1 MTFAGTNGET
11 ETFTIPIIDDSLV
24 EPSENFVVDLSN
36 VVSAGSVS
44 ISDAQG
50 AVTITDND
58 AASIAINDVTVAEA
72 AGTATFTVT
81 LTGDVQGG
89 FTVDYATADNSA
101 IQPGDYTTSS
111 GTLTFTGTDTET
123 QTFTVP
129 IIDDSLVEATES
141 FFANLSS
148 LSNGLV
154 TISDAQGEGTITDN
168 DAASIAINDVTVSEA
183 AGTATLTVTL
193 TGNVQGGFQVNY
205 ATANDSAIEPNDYT
219 DSTGTLTFAGTDTE
233 TQTFTVPIIDDTD
246 VESSEDFFVNLSGIT
261 NALVTIADSQ
271 GVGTITDNDTAS
283 VSIDDVTVSESAGT
297 ATFTV
302 TLTGN
307 VQGGFTIDYATADNS
322 ATAPADYTNTSGSLT
337 FTGTNNETQ
346 TITVPII
353 DDLVVG
359 PTIDYFVNLSNI
371 SNTLVTVA
379 DNQGLGTITDDDNA
393 SVSIDDVTVNE
404 GAGILTFTVT
414 LNNAVQGGFDI
425 DYATAQNTALAGTDY
440 TTSTGTLTFVGT
452 AGETQTFDVPI
463 TDDSL
468 VESTESFFADLSSLT
483 NPLVTIA
490 DAQGEGTIT
499 DNDAA
504 SIAID
509 DVTVSEAAGTATFT
523 VTLTGDVQGGFQ
535 VNYATADNTATSPI
549 DYTSTGG
556 TLTFAGTDAE
566 TVTFTVPIID
576 DALVGPTEDF
586 FVNLSGITNTLVTIA
601 DSQGVGTITD
611 NDSASISID
620 DVTVSESAGTATF
633 TVTLTGGVDGS
644 FTIDYATADN
654 SAVAPADYTITTG
667 SLTFVGTNNETQ
679 TITVPIIDDLVVGP
693 TIDYFVNL
701 SNISNTLVTV
711 ADNQG
716 LGTITD
722 DDNAS
727 VSINDVTVNE
737 GAGILT
743 FTVTLNNAVQG
754 GFDIDYATAQNTA
767 LAGTDYTT
775 STGTLTF
782 VGTAG
787 ETQTF
792 NVPITDDSLV
802 ESTESFFADLSSLT
816 NPLVTIADAQGEGI
830 ITDNDAASI
839 AIDDVTV
846 NEAAGTATFTVTLT
860 GDVQGG
866 LQVNYATAD
875 NTAIAPGDY
884 TNTAGTLTFVGTDT
898 ETQTFTVPIIDDT
911 LVEPS
916 ETFFAGIS
924 GITNTLVTISDN
936 QGQATIT
943 DNDAASIAINSITVN
958 EAVGNAVLSVT
969 LTGDVQGS
977 FTVQY
982 DTADNTAIAPGDYT
996 ATTAGT
1002 ITFVGNDAEVQ
1013 TISIPISDDILVE
1026 SSEDFTVTLSNISNA
1041 LVSNGTSTGTVTITD
1056 NDNATIAIN
1065 DVTVNENAGTATF
1078 DVTLT
1083 GDVQGGFTVDYIT
1096 AANTAIENTDYDAAS
1111 GTLTF
1116 TGTNNEVQSITV
1128 TINEDSL
1135 VEPTEDYFVNLSN
1148 ISVAAV
1154 TASDNQGL
1162 GQITDND
1169 AASIAI
1175 DDVTVNEAAGTA
1187 TFTVTLTGDVQGSLQ
1202 VNYATA
1208 DNTAIAPGDYTNT
1221 AGTLTFVGTDTETQT
1236 FTVPIIDD
1244 TLVEPSET
1252 FFAGISG
1259 ITNTLVTISDNQ
1271 GQATI
1276 TDNDAASIAI
1286 NSITVNEAVGNAVLS
1301 VTLTGDVQGSFTVQY
1316 DTADNTAIAPGDYTA
1331 TTAGTITFVGNDAE
1345 VQTISIPIS
1354 DDILVESSED
1364 FTVTLS
1370 NISNALVSNGTSTG
1384 TVTITDNDNATIA
1397 INDVT
1402 VNENAG
1408 TATFDVTLTG
1418 DVQGG
1423 FTVDYITA
1431 ANTAIENTDYDAAS
1445 GTLTFTGTNNEVQSI
1460 TVTINEDSLVEPT
1473 EDYFVN
1479 LSNISVAAVTASD
1492 NQGLGQITDN
1502 DAASIAIDDVT
1513 VNEAAG
1519 TATFT
1524 VTLTGDVQG
1533 GFQVDYDTA
1542 SGSAI
1547 QNTDFTQSNG
1557 TLTFAGTDA
1566 ETQTF
1571 TVAIADDNLVEPT
1584 ENYVVNLSGLT
1595 STLVTISDAQGEG
1608 TITDNDAA
1616 SIAIN
1621 DITVNE
1627 GAGTATLTVT
1637 LTGNTQSG
1645 FTVDYATANNTAI
1658 APGDYTASTGTLTF
1672 VGNTGEQQTL
1682 IVPIVNDVL
1691 VEASESL
1698 FVDLS
1703 GLNTALVT
1711 ISDAQGEITINDN
1724 DTATI
1729 AINDV
1734 IVVESAG
1741 TATFDVTLTGD
1752 VQGGFTVDYITAANT
1767 AIENT
1772 DYDAASGTLTF
1783 TGTNNEVQSITVTIN
1798 EDSLVEP
1805 TEDYFVNLNNIS
1817 VTAVTAS
1824 DNQGLGQIT
1833 DNDAA
1838 SIAIDDVTVNEA
1850 AGTATFTVT
1859 LTGDVQGGFS
1869 VNYATSGVSA
1879 IQNTDYTGATG
1890 TLNFVGTDAET
1901 QTFTVA
1907 ITEDTLVEATET
1919 YLTTLSGLSTTLVT
1933 ISDSQ
1938 GTGTITDNDAASI
1951 AINDITVNE
1960 NNGTATVTVTLTGD
1974 VQGGFTVDYD
1984 TASGTAIQ
1992 GTDFTASSGTLTFTG
2007 TDTET
2012 QTITIPI
2019 TNDALTEGDENFVV
2033 DLSGISNALVTVA
2046 DNQSTVTITD
2056 DDVASIS
2063 INDVNVSEGAGT
2075 ATFTVT
2081 LTGDV
2086 QSAFSVNYA
2095 TSDNTAVSPSDFTSS
2110 SGTLNFTG
2118 TDGETQTFTVPIIDD
2133 ILVESSENFNAL
2145 LSGITNPL
2153 VTIADD
2159 TGVGTI
2165 SDNDSANVVI
2175 DDVSVDEAA
2184 GTATFTVTLSAA
2196 VAGGFSIDYISTATT
2211 AIEGTDY
2218 TGVAGTLNFVGTAG
2232 ETQTISVTITDD
2244 SLVESNEGYTI
2255 DLSNIS
2261 TVLVSIDDS
2270 QGVGTITDNDAASIV
2285 INDIS
2290 VAENAGNAV
2299 FTVTLT
2305 GDVQGGFSVNYAT
2318 AGNTAA
2324 QNTDFTETTG
2334 ALNFVGTTG
2343 ETQTITIPIID
2354 DTLLEPTENYF
2365 VNLGAISNTLVT
2377 INDPQGEGTIT
2388 DNDAASIAIDDVTVN
2403 ESAGTATFTVTLTG
2417 DVQGGFTV
2425 DYATATNTAV
2435 QGTDFTAATGTLSF
2449 TGTNNETQTF
2459 IVPITN
2465 DNLLEAVETYFAD
2478 LSNVSNTNVVV
2489 TTAQGVGTITDD
2501 DSASIAIDDVSVNEA
2516 AGTATFTVTLTGDV
2530 QGSFDV
2536 DFATADNTANAGADY
2551 TANTGTITFTGNDAE
2566 TQTITIT
2573 ITDDAVAELAET
2585 YFVNLS
2591 GITNPLVTIA
2601 DAQGLGTITD
2611 NDASGIAIDDVTV
2624 DESAGN
2630 AIFTVTLTG
2639 AIAGGFSVDYNTSG
2653 SSASQGVDYTGV
2665 SGTLNFVGTD
2675 AETQQIIVPIT
2686 EDTLD
2691 EIDEIF
2697 NVDLSNVST
2706 GLVTINDAQGVGTIT
2721 DNDTSSINIADVI
2734 EDENNGTIT
2743 FTVTL
2748 TGDVQGGFDIDYATT
2763 DGTALNP
2770 ADYANT
2776 SGTLSF
2782 AGTDGETQSFTVAIV
2797 DDILLEADETFT
2809 VDLSGITN
2817 TLVTVTNSQ
2826 ATGTIT
2832 DNDAASLSIDDITVN
2847 EAAGTANFTI
2857 TLTGDVQG
2865 GFDINYA
2872 TADNT
2877 ALAGSDYTANTG
2889 TITFTGNDAETQQI
2903 TVNITDDTLLEAT
2916 EGYFVNLSG
2925 ITNALVNV
2933 TKPQGIGT
2941 ITDNDAATLTIDDV
2955 TVDEDAGIATFTI
2968 SLTGEVQDSFV
2979 VSYTTA
2985 DNSATQP
2992 DDYTLVTGNLNFTGT
3007 NGETRTVL
3015 VPIIDDV
3022 LVEADETYFVNITGT
3037 TNPLVVVGDSQGLGT
3052 INDNDA
3058 ASLAIDDITVNE
3070 TAGTAVFTVTLTGD
3084 VQGAFSI
3091 NYASSGVTAIENTDY
3106 TGVAGT
3112 LNFAGTDG
3120 ETQTITVAITDD
3132 LLVEANE
3139 TYNIDLSGITNA
3151 LISVTKS
3158 QGVGTITDNDSAS
3171 IAIDDVSV
3179 NEAAGTATF
3188 TVTLTGAVQ
3197 GGFDVDF
3204 TTADDTAIAGSDY
3217 TANSGT
3223 LSFTGTNNETQ
3234 TITVNITNDNLLEP
3248 TETYFVNLS
3257 NITNTLVTISDSQ
3270 GLGSITNDDAASIA
3284 INDVTVN
3291 EAAGTADFT
3300 VTLTGDVQGSFT
3312 IDYLTSQN
3320 TAIENTDYT
3329 AGSGTITF
3337 TGTNAETQT
3346 ISIAITDDSLL
3357 ENTETF
3363 NVNLSNISNALVTFS
3378 DSQGEGTITDND
3390 AASIAIDDVS
3400 VNEAAGTA
3408 TFTVTLTGSVQ
3419 GGFTANYTTADD
3431 TAIAGA
3437 DYTAT
3442 TGTLTFVGTD
3452 TETQTITVAI
3462 ADDNLVEPSED
3473 YFVNITSV
3481 SNVLVTIADNQGL
3494 GTITD
3499 NDAASVVIDDV
3510 TVAEDAGTATFTV
3523 TLTGDVQGGFDIN
3536 YATADD
3542 SAIAGSDYTATSGTL
3557 NFTGTN
3563 GETQTITVSITDDV
3577 LLEATETYFVNLSG
3591 ITNTLV
3597 TVSDSQGLGTI
3608 TDNDAASLAI
3618 DDVVVN
3624 ENAGTAT
3631 FTVTLTGD
3639 VQNSF
3644 TVNYAT
3650 ASGTAIQDTDYTGT
3664 TGTLNF
3670 TGTTGETQTITIA
3683 IADDTL
3689 VELAE
3694 NYFVDLSGVSNALVT
3709 LADARGEGTI
3719 TDDDAASISI
3729 NDVSVNEA
3737 AGTATFNVT
3746 LTGDVQGAFTV
3757 GYQTADNTAIAGAD
3771 YSNTTGTLNFT
3782 GNNGEIRT
3790 VTVVI
3795 IDDSLVEPTED
3806 YFVNLVSVS
3815 NALVTIA
3822 DNQGLGTITD
3832 NDNATVAIDD
3842 VTVSE
3847 GAGTATFTVTLTG
3860 DVQGGFDIDYASADD
3875 TALAGSDYT
3884 AVTNTLTFVGTN
3896 NETQTITVPITED
3909 TLLEDL
3915 ETYFINLSGITNT
3928 LVTVTDAQGLGS
3940 ITNNDAASLAIN
3952 DITVDEAIGNATLT
3966 VTLTGDVQ
3974 GSFSI
3979 DYATASNNAIEDTDY
3994 TGTSGTLTFV
4004 GNDAETQTILIPIT
4018 DDSLLESTESFF
4030 VNLSTLTNPLV
4041 TLADAQGEVTIT
4053 DNDLSGISIDDVSV
4067 AEDAGVATF
4076 TVTLTGA
4083 VQGGFTVDWATADNT
4098 AIAPG
4103 DYVTDNNTLTF
4114 VGTDGETQTIT
4125 ITINEDTFVEFSED
4139 YFVNLSNISNA
4150 LVNITKPQGVGTIT
4164 DNDAANLVINDVS
4177 VDEDAGNA
4185 VFTVTL
4191 SGSDVPGGFNVQYDT
4206 ADGTAVAPGDY
4217 TAAVAGVVTFA
4228 GTDGETQTITIPIQ
4242 DDSLVESTEDYTV
4255 NLSNVSTVLVT
4266 INDGTGLGEIVD
4278 NDNASIAI
4286 NDVTVNEAAGTAVY
4300 EVLLTGA
4307 VQGGFTVN
4315 YATADNTATDP
4326 ADYTAQSG
4334 TLTFVGTN
4342 FEIQTITVPIID
4354 DNLLEA
4360 TESFF
4365 TNLSAISN
4373 TLVTISD
4380 AQGITRITDNDTAG
4394 IDINSIT
4401 VNENAGTAQFDVT
4414 LTGNVQGG
4422 FTVNYSTTNDTAIQ
4436 PDDYTQATGTLTFT
4450 GNDTE
4455 VQSFTV
4461 PIIDDAVL
4469 ENSEDFFANLTG
4481 ISNALV
4487 DINTAQGTGTIT
4499 DNDTATISI
4508 NDVSVAEDA
4517 GTAVFTATLNGA
4529 VQGGVDVD
4537 FAAADITAVSP
4548 GDYSLTAG
4556 TISFTGTNGET
4567 QTITVTIND
4576 DTLVEPTETY
4586 NVDLSN
4592 PSNPLVTFTD
4602 NQGLGTITDN
4612 DVASVAINDITI
4624 AEDGVT
4630 ATLTVT
4636 LTGDVQ
4642 GGFDIDFQT
4651 TDNTAVAP
4659 GDFTATTGTLNFT
4672 GTDGETATID
4682 VTIIDDTLLESPESL
4697 FVDLSGITNTLVTVS
4712 DSQGEITITD
4722 NDAASIA
4729 INSITVDE
4737 AIGNAVLSITL
4748 TGDVQGSF
4756 TVEYDTA
4763 DNTAVAPG
4771 DYTAAVSGVLTFTG
4785 NDAEV
4790 QTISIPI
4797 TDDLL
4802 LESTEDL
4809 TVTLS
4814 NLSNALVGNPSP
4826 TGTVTITDNDNA
4838 EVNINNVTVN
4848 EAAGTATFD
4857 VTLTG
4862 AVQGGFDIDF
4872 AGANGTATDPD
4883 DFGLTNGTLSFT
4895 GTDGEIQ
4902 QITVSIVDD
4911 SLLEPTEEYTITLSN
4926 ITNTLVVINTATGT
4940 GTITDNDTASIAIND
4955 VTVDEDAGTATLNVT
4970 LTGDVQGNFAVN
4982 YATADNTAV
4991 QPGDYTTSTGILNFV
5006 GTDGE
5011 VQPFTIPIIDDNLL
5025 ESVEDFVANLSGITN
5040 ALVTISDA
5048 SGTVTINDNDAA
5060 SLAINDVSVAEDA
5073 GIATFTVTL
5082 TGNVQGAFT
5091 VDYQTA
5097 QITAVENTDYTA
5109 SVGTLNFTGT
5119 NAETR
5124 TFVVPIL
5131 EDTLV
5136 EPTEDYFANLI
5147 SVSNTLITF
5156 SDAQGLGSITDN
5168 DNAEVDIDSVTV
5180 DEDAGTATFT
5190 VTLTGDV
5197 QGGFDIDFATADGTA
5212 VQPGDY
5218 TTTNGTLSFAGT
5230 DGETQTITVTIID
5243 DLLVE
5248 PNEDYTVT
5256 ISNISNT
5263 LVTIDTAVG
5272 TGIITDQDNASVVI
5286 DDVIVAENAGTATF
5300 TVSLTGAV
5308 QGGFTLD
5315 YLTAEDTAIQ
5325 NTDYDAA
5332 SGTLTFAGTDG
5343 ETQTITVNITDD
5355 TLLEPD
5361 ETYFVDLASISNPL
5375 VMVLDAQGLGTITND
5390 DVASIAI
5397 NDQVVDED
5405 AGTATFTVTLTGDV
5419 QNGFTIDYASADNSA
5434 IQGTDYDAVSGTLTF
5449 TGTTGEALDITV
5461 NITDDTLLEPTEDYF
5476 INLLNISNTNVTI
5489 TDGQGLGTIIDN
5501 DAAVLG
5507 IAGPVTVNE
5516 AAGTATF
5523 IVTLTGDVQGSFDV
5537 DYATADG
5544 TALAGSDYTAAAGT
5558 LTFAGTDGEQQLITV
5573 NITDD
5578 ALVEPT
5584 EDYTVTISNVSN
5596 ALIGLGTTVSTGNIA
5611 DNDTADLSIDD
5622 VSVDEA
5628 AGTATFTVT
5637 LTGGV
5642 QDPFTIDYATSNGT
5656 AVEPSDYT
5664 ANTGTLNFT
5673 GTDGETQ
5680 TITITIIDDAIL
5692 ETTEDYFVTL
5702 SGISTPLVNVADAS
5716 GLGEITN
5723 NDAASL
5729 AINDVTVAEDA
5740 GVAIFEVTLTGGVQG
5755 SFTVDYATAGGTA
5768 IQDTDY
5774 TGTTGT
5780 LTFTGTDAEVQT
5792 ITVPIIDDNVL
5803 EPLENY
5809 VVDLVS
5815 VSNTD
5820 ITFSD
5825 AQGDG
5830 GITNND
5836 VASIDITNITVNE
5849 ADGNATFD
5857 VTLTGNVQ
5865 DGFTIDYATIGN
5877 TATLG
5882 TDFNA
5887 SAGTL
5892 TFVGND
5898 AEVLQI
5904 TVPIIDDL
5912 IVEPTEDYTVNLSNI
5927 SNTAVTI
5934 TNAAA
5939 TGQILDNDNASIAI
5953 NDITVNE
5960 ADGTATLVITLT
5972 GGVQGGLTV
5981 DFATADNSAVSPA
5994 DFGAVSGTATFVGT
6008 DGETQNVTVTIVD
6021 DVDPENTESLFIN
6034 LSNLSTPLVTIADA
6048 SGEITIIDTDIAVN
6062 PDIEST
6068 NEDTPVDIAV
6078 LDNDLFAT
6086 DDTVVVTSTT
6096 SPANGTV
6103 VINPDGTITYT
6114 PAGDYTGID
6123 TFDYTVTVTHPDSST
6138 STGTATITVNVLTQ
6152 PDVVPDIIV
6161 VAEDDTVTFNP
6172 LDNDLYTGSTAAIT
6186 AVGVNTAP
6194 ANGSVVLNGDGT
6206 VTYTPD
6212 PDYFGT
6218 DIYSYTVTVTN
6229 PDSSTTTETTIVT
6242 VTINQIN
6249 DAIDD
6254 TVTTD
6259 EDTPINFDSFVNDT
6273 FDPTTTI
6280 DNVVIT
6286 GPTNGTVVVELDGTF
6301 TYTPDP
6307 DYNGPDAFI
6316 YEVTATNSNGFTF
6329 TESATVNINV
6339 TPVVDAIDD
6348 LVVTDEDVAVNFDPL
6363 ANDTFTSTNISITN
6377 VTSPQNGTVTVEPDG
6392 TLTYTPTP
6400 DFDGTDTFDYTV
6412 TVVNADLSTTTE
6424 TATVTVTVNPVQD
6437 AFDDNRTMDED
6448 TGPLN
6453 IDVLTNDTYNPI
6465 SRIFVSSTTTPSNG
6479 TVTINPDNTVD
6490 YTPNADFN
6498 GLDQFDY
6505 TVTLAINGVVVTTET
6520 ATVFITVNPVQD
6532 SFDDTATTDEDTPV
6546 TIDVLANDTYDSGT
6560 NLAVTSTTSPAN
6572 GTVTINADN
6581 TVTYTPN
6588 SDFNGTDTFDYVV
6601 TVTNADFST
6610 TTETAT
6616 VTITVNPVA
6625 DTVDDTAT
6633 TDEDVPVT
6641 IDVLA
6646 NDTFGSGTN
6655 LAVTSTTTPANGTV
6669 TINGDNTV
6677 TYTPDADFNGTDS
6690 FDYEVTVTNADA
6702 TTTTE
6707 TATVTITVNPVADA
6721 IDDTATTPE
6730 DTAVNIDVLAND
6742 TFTSTNIAV
6751 TATTTPANGTV
6762 TINADNTVTYTP
6774 NADFNGTDT
6783 FDYTVTV
6790 TNGDGSTSTE
6800 TATVTVDVT
6809 PVDDAI
6815 DDNATTDEDTP
6826 VTIDVLANDTF
6837 TNTNIAVT
6845 STTSPANGTA
6855 TINPDNTITYTPGP
6869 DFSGTDTFTYEVT
6882 VTNAD
6887 GSQTTETAVVTITV
6901 NPIPDAIDDT
6911 ASTDED
6917 TTATIDVLANDT
6929 FINTNIAVTNV
6940 TTPTYGV
6947 VTINADNTI
6956 TYVPEADFVGTD
6968 TFDYEVTIT
6977 FADGSTETDTAT
6989 VTITVNP
6996 IQDVEDDTATTD
7008 FETPVTIDVLANDTF
7023 EGTSIAVTAVS
7034 TPANGSVVI
7043 NSDNTVTYTPNTNF
7057 FGTDTFT
7064 YTVTVTH
7071 SDGSTNT
7078 ETATVTITVNEQ
7090 LIDAIDDTNAIL
7102 ADGPNGQ
7109 IAILNVLDND
7119 ILGTG
7124 APTTAEVTITVIT
7137 PDPDGVLTLNPDG
7150 TVDVAAGTPTGI
7162 YTIEYQI
7169 CEIINPTN
7177 CDTAIVIIA
7186 VDGDNDGDGIYDSI
7200 DLDDDNDG
7208 IPDDVEEGG
7217 TPGRDTDG
7225 DGIPDIYDLDSD
7237 GDGVLDIYEAGHDGV
7252 DADGDGT
7259 VDGPYGTN
7267 GLADSIETSPDSDN
7281 IDYNVQDTD
7290 GDGEFDFQ
7298 DIDDDGDDVDTIFEG
7313 ADPDGDG
7320 NPNTGDTQ
7328 DTDGDGI
7335 PDYLDNDD
7343 DGDAIATIDENPD
7356 PNDDGNPD
7364 DAFDADGDG
7373 IPDYL
7378 EPNNANLEEEVE
7390 VYNVITPNGD
7400 GDHDRL
7406 IIRNLEEYPNN
7417 TLTIFNRWGV
7427 EVFKS
7432 QGYGQ
7437 DGRFFT
7443 GVSEGRVTVQQQREL
7458 PVGTYYY
7465 ILTYVKDSGEEVK
7478 KAGYIYIQR

>member
-1 MTFAGTNGET
+1 M
-11 ETFTIPIIDDSLV
+11 
-24 EPSENFVVDLSN
+24 
-36 VVSAGSVS
+36 
-44 ISDAQG
+44 
-50 AVTITDND
+50 
-58 AASIAINDVTVAEA
+58 
-72 AGTATFTVT
+72 
-81 LTGDVQGG
+81 
-89 FTVDYATADNSA
+89 
-101 IQPGDYTTSS
+101 
-111 GTLTFTGTDTET
+111 
-123 QTFTVP
+123 
-129 IIDDSLVEATES
+129 
-141 FFANLSS
+141 
-148 LSNGLV
+148 SNGLV
-154 TISDAQGEGTITDN
+154 TISDAQGEGTINDN
-168 DAASIAINDVTVSEA
+168 DAASIAINDITVSEA
-183 AGTATLTVTL
+183 AGTATFTVTL

-219 DSTGTLTFAGTDTE
+219 DSTGTLTFAGVDTE
-233 TQTFTVPIIDDTD
+233 TQTFTVPIIDDTN
-246 VESSEDFFVNLSGIT
+246 VESSEDYFVNLSGIT
-261 NALVTIADSQ
+261 NTLVTIADNQ
-271 GVGTITDNDTAS
+271 GIGTITDNDSAS
-283 VSIDDVTVSESAGT
+283 ISIDDVTVSESAGT

-307 VQGGFTIDYATADNS
+307 VQGGFTIDYSTADNS
-322 ATAPADYTNTSGSLT
+322 AVAPADYTSTTGSLT

-359 PTIDYFVNLSNI
+359 STIDYFVNLSNI

-393 SVSIDDVTVNE
+393 SVSINDVTVNE
-404 GAGILTFTVT
+404 GAGTLTFTVT
-414 LNNAVQGGFDI
+414 LDNAVQGGFDI
-425 DYATAQNTALAGTDY
+425 DYATAQNTALAGADY
-440 TTSTGTLTFVGT
+440 TTSSGTLTFVGT
-452 AGETQTFDVPI
+452 ASETQTFTVPI

-468 VESTESFFADLSSLT
+468 VESSESFFADLSNLT

-490 DAQGEGTIT
+490 DAQGIGTIT

-504 SIAID
+504 SIAIN

-535 VNYATADNTATSPI
+535 VNYATADNTATAPS
-549 DYTSTGG
+549 DYTNTGG
-556 TLTFAGTDAE
+556 TLTFAGTDTE
-566 TVTFTVPIID
+566 TQTFTVPIID
-576 DALVGPTEDF
+576 DALVGPAEDF
-586 FVNLSGITNTLVTIA
+586 FVNLSGITNTLVTIS
-601 DSQGVGTITD
+601 DGQGVGTITD

-633 TVTLTGGVDGS
+633 TVSLTGGVDGS
-644 FTIDYATADN
+644 FTIDYSTADN
-654 SAVAPADYTITTG
+654 SAVAPADYTSTTG
-667 SLTFVGTNNETQ
+667 SLTFTGTNNETQ

-737 GAGILT
+737 GAGTLT
-743 FTVTLNNAVQG
+743 FTVTLDNAVQG

-767 LAGTDYTT
+767 LAGADYTT
-775 STGTLTF
+775 SSGTLTF
-782 VGTAG
+782 VGTAN

-792 NVPITDDSLV
+792 TVPITDDSLV
-802 ESTESFFADLSSLT
+802 ESSESFFADLSNLT
-816 NPLVTIADAQGEGI
+816 NPLVTIADAQGIGT

-839 AIDDVTV
+839 AINDVTV
-846 NEAAGTATFTVTLT
+846 SEAAGTATFTVTLT

-866 LQVNYATAD
+866 FQVNYATAD
-875 NTAIAPGDY
+875 NTATAPSDY
-884 TNTAGTLTFVGTDT
+884 TNTGGTLTFAGTDT
-898 ETQTFTVPIIDDT
+898 ETQTFTVPIIDDS

-916 ETFFAGIS
+916 ELFLAGIS
-924 GITNTLVTISDN
+924 GITNALVTISDN
-936 QGQATIT
+936 QGEATIT

-982 DTADNTAIAPGDYT
+982 DTANNTAIAPGDYT

-1002 ITFVGNDAEVQ
+1002 ITFTGNDTEVQ
-1013 TISIPISDDILVE
+1013 TISIPISDDVLVE
-1026 SSEDFTVTLSNISNA
+1026 SSEDFTVTLSNISNV
-1041 LVSNGTSTGTVTITD
+1041 LVSNGTPIGTVTITD

-1065 DVTVNENAGTATF
+1065 DVTVDESAGTATF

-1083 GDVQGGFTVDYIT
+1083 GDVQGGFTVNYIT

-1116 TGTNNEVQSITV
+1116 AGTNNEVQSITV
-1128 TINEDSL
+1128 TINEDALVESTEDYFVNLNTISVAAVTATDNQGLGQITDNDSASIAIDDVTVSEAAGTATFTVTLTGDVQGGFQVNYDTASGSAIQNTDFTQSNGTLTFIGTDTETQTFTVAIADDNLVEPTENYVVNLSGITNTLVTISDAQGEGTITDNDAASIAIDDVTVNESAGTATLTVTLTGNTQSGFTVDYASTDNTAIAPGDYTTSTGTLTFSGNTGEQQTLVVPIVNDVLVEPTESLFVDLSGLNTTLVTISDAQGEISINDNDSATIAINDVTVDESAGTATFDITLTGDVQGGFTVDYTTAANTAIENTDYNAASGTLTFTGTNNEVQSITVAINEDAL
-1135 VEPTEDYFVNLSN
+1135 VEPTEDYFVNLN
-1148 ISVAAV
+1148 TISVAAV

-1175 DDVTVNEAAGTA
+1175 
-1187 TFTVTLTGDVQGSLQ
+1187 
-1202 VNYATA
+1202 
-1208 DNTAIAPGDYTNT
+1208 
-1221 AGTLTFVGTDTETQT
+1221 
-1236 FTVPIIDD
+1236 
-1244 TLVEPSET
+1244 
-1252 FFAGISG
+1252 
-1259 ITNTLVTISDNQ
+1259 
-1271 GQATI
+1271 
-1276 TDNDAASIAI
+1276 
-1286 NSITVNEAVGNAVLS
+1286 
-1301 VTLTGDVQGSFTVQY
+1301 
-1316 DTADNTAIAPGDYTA
+1316 
-1331 TTAGTITFVGNDAE
+1331 
-1345 VQTISIPIS
+1345 
-1354 DDILVESSED
+1354 
-1364 FTVTLS
+1364 
-1370 NISNALVSNGTSTG
+1370 
-1384 TVTITDNDNATIA
+1384 
-1397 INDVT
+1397 NDVT
-1402 VNENAG
+1402 V
-1408 TATFDVTLTG
+1408 
-1418 DVQGG
+1418 
-1423 FTVDYITA
+1423 
-1431 ANTAIENTDYDAAS
+1431 S
-1445 GTLTFTGTNNEVQSI
+1445 
-1460 TVTINEDSLVEPT
+1460 
-1473 EDYFVN
+1473 
-1479 LSNISVAAVTASD
+1479 
-1492 NQGLGQITDN
+1492 
-1502 DAASIAIDDVT
+1502 
-1513 VNEAAG
+1513 EA
-1519 TATFT
+1519 
-1524 VTLTGDVQG
+1524 D
-1533 GFQVDYDTA
+1533 
-1542 SGSAI
+1542 
-1547 QNTDFTQSNG
+1547 
-1557 TLTFAGTDA
+1557 
-1566 ETQTF
+1566 
-1571 TVAIADDNLVEPT
+1571 
-1584 ENYVVNLSGLT
+1584 
-1595 STLVTISDAQGEG
+1595 
-1608 TITDNDAA
+1608 
-1616 SIAIN
+1616 
-1621 DITVNE
+1621 
-1627 GAGTATLTVT
+1627 
-1637 LTGNTQSG
+1637 
-1645 FTVDYATANNTAI
+1645 
-1658 APGDYTASTGTLTF
+1658 
-1672 VGNTGEQQTL
+1672 
-1682 IVPIVNDVL
+1682 
-1691 VEASESL
+1691 
-1698 FVDLS
+1698 
-1703 GLNTALVT
+1703 
-1711 ISDAQGEITINDN
+1711 
-1724 DTATI
+1724 
-1729 AINDV
+1729 
-1734 IVVESAG
+1734 
-1741 TATFDVTLTGD
+1741 
-1752 VQGGFTVDYITAANT
+1752 
-1767 AIENT
+1767 
-1772 DYDAASGTLTF
+1772 
-1783 TGTNNEVQSITVTIN
+1783 
-1798 EDSLVEP
+1798 
-1805 TEDYFVNLNNIS
+1805 
-1817 VTAVTAS
+1817 
-1824 DNQGLGQIT
+1824 
-1833 DNDAA
+1833 
-1838 SIAIDDVTVNEA
+1838 
-1850 AGTATFTVT
+1850 GTATFTVT

-1869 VNYATSGVSA
+1869 VDYATSGVSA

-1907 ITEDTLVEATET
+1907 INDDTLVESTET
-1919 YLTTLSGLSTTLVT
+1919 YLATLSGLSTTLVT

-1951 AINDITVNE
+1951 AINDVTVNE
-1960 NNGTATVTVTLTGD
+1960 NNGTATVTVTLAGD
-1974 VQGGFTVDYD
+1974 VQGGFTIDYD

-1992 GTDFTASSGTLTFTG
+1992 GTDFTTSSGTLTFTG
-2007 TDTET
+2007 NDTET

-2019 TNDALTEGDENFVV
+2019 TNDTLTEGDENFVV
-2033 DLSGISNALVTVA
+2033 DLSAISNTLVTIA

-2095 TSDNTAVSPSDFTSS
+2095 TSDNTAVSPSDFPAS
-2110 SGTLNFTG
+2110 SGVLNFTG
-2118 TDGETQTFTVPIIDD
+2118 TTGETQTFTVSIVDD
-2133 ILVESSENFNAL
+2133 ILVESSENFSVL
-2145 LSGITNPL
+2145 LSGISNSL

-2175 DDVSVDEAA
+2175 DDVTVNEAA

-2196 VAGGFSIDYISTATT
+2196 VAGGFTIDYISTATT

-2218 TGVAGTLNFVGTAG
+2218 TGVSGTLNFAGTAG
-2232 ETQTISVTITDD
+2232 ETQTVVVSIADD
-2244 SLVESNEGYTI
+2244 SLVEPNEGYTI

-2285 INDIS
+2285 INDMS

-2305 GDVQGGFSVNYAT
+2305 GDVQGGFSVNYGT
-2318 AGNTAA
+2318 AGSTAI
-2324 QNTDFTETTG
+2324 QNTDFTDTAGT
-2334 ALNFVGTTG
+2334 LNFVGTTG

-2365 VNLGAISNTLVT
+2365 INLGAISNTLVT

-2417 DVQGGFTV
+2417 DVQSGFTV
-2425 DYATATNTAV
+2425 DYATASNTAI

-2465 DNLLEAVETYFAD
+2465 DNLLEATETYFAD
-2478 LSNVSNTNVVV
+2478 LSNISNTNITI
-2489 TTAQGVGTITDD
+2489 TTAQGIGTITDD

-2536 DFATADNTANAGADY
+2536 DFATTDNTATAAADY

-2566 TQTITIT
+2566 TQTITVT
-2573 ITDDAVAELAET
+2573 IIDDAVAELAET

-2591 GITNPLVTIA
+2591 GITNPLVTVA

-2611 NDASGIAIDDVTV
+2611 NDTSGIAIDDVTI
-2624 DESAGN
+2624 DESGGN

-2639 AIAGGFSVDYNTSG
+2639 AIAGGFSVDFNTSG

-2706 GLVTINDAQGVGTIT
+2706 ALVTINDGQGVGTIT
-2721 DNDTSSINIADVI
+2721 DNDTSSINIVDVI
-2734 EDENNGTIT
+2734 ENENNGTVT

-2748 TGDVQGGFDIDYATT
+2748 TGDVQGGFDVNYATT

-2782 AGTDGETQSFTVAIV
+2782 AGTNGETQSFTVAIV
-2797 DDILLEADETFT
+2797 DDTLLEADETFT
-2809 VDLSGITN
+2809 IDLSGVTN
-2817 TLVTVTNSQ
+2817 ALVTVTNSQ
-2826 ATGTIT
+2826 ATATIT

-2847 EAAGTANFTI
+2847 EAAGTATFTV

-2877 ALAGSDYTANTG
+2877 ALAGSDYTANSG
-2889 TITFTGNDAETQQI
+2889 TLTFAGTNNETQQVI
-2903 TVNITDDTLLEAT
+2903 VNITDDTLLETT

-2941 ITDNDAATLTIDDV
+2941 ITDNDTATLTIDDV
-2955 TVDEDAGIATFTI
+2955 TVNENAGTAVFTI
-2968 SLTGEVQDSFV
+2968 TLTGAVQDAFV

-2985 DNSATQP
+2985 NNTAIEP
-2992 DDYTLVTGNLNFTGT
+2992 GDYTTVTGNLNFAGT
-3007 NGETRTVL
+3007 NGETKTVI

-3022 LVEADETYFVNITGT
+3022 LVELDETYFVNITGA

-3052 INDNDA
+3052 ITDNDA
-3058 ASLAIDDITVNE
+3058 ASLAIDDVTVNE
-3070 TAGTAVFTVTLTGD
+3070 TAGTAVFTVTLSGD
-3084 VQGAFSI
+3084 VQSAFSI
-3091 NYASSGVTAIENTDY
+3091 NYVSSGVTAIENTDY
-3106 TGVAGT
+3106 TGVTGT

-3120 ETQTITVAITDD
+3120 ENQTITVAITDD

-3139 TYNIDLSGITNA
+3139 TYNIDLSGITNT
-3151 LISVTKS
+3151 LVSVTKA
-3158 QGVGTITDNDSAS
+3158 QGVGTITDNDAAS
-3171 IAIDDVSV
+3171 VAIDDISV
-3179 NEAAGTATF
+3179 NENAGTATF

-3197 GGFDVDF
+3197 GGFDIDF
-3204 TTADDTAIAGSDY
+3204 TTADDTAVAGSDY
-3217 TANSGT
+3217 AANAGT
-3223 LSFTGTNNETQ
+3223 LTFVGTNTETQ
-3234 TITVNITNDNLLEP
+3234 TITVNITDDSLLEP

-3257 NITNTLVTISDSQ
+3257 NITNNLVTLSDSQ
-3270 GLGSITNDDAASIA
+3270 GLGSITNDDAATIA

-3312 IDYLTSQN
+3312 LDFLTSQN

-3329 AGSGTITF
+3329 IGSGTLTF
-3337 TGTNAETQT
+3337 AGTDTETQT
-3346 ISIAITDDSLL
+3346 ISISITDDLLL

-3363 NVNLSNISNALVTFS
+3363 NVGLSNLSNALVTFS

-3408 TFTVTLTGSVQ
+3408 TFTVTLTGAVQ
-3419 GGFTANYTTADD
+3419 GGFTANYATADN

-3437 DYTAT
+3437 DYTST
-3442 TGTLTFVGTD
+3442 TGTLTFAGTD
-3452 TETQTITVAI
+3452 AETQTITIAI

-3481 SNVLVTIADNQGL
+3481 SNALVTVADNQGL

-3499 NDAASVVIDDV
+3499 NDAASVAIDDI

-3542 SAIAGSDYTATSGTL
+3542 SALAGSDYTTTSGIL
-3557 NFTGTN
+3557 NFAGTN

-3577 LLEATETYFVNLSG
+3577 LLEAAETYFVNLSG

-3618 DDVVVN
+3618 DDVIVN

-3644 TVNYAT
+3644 TVNYTT

-3664 TGTLNF
+3664 AGTLNF
-3670 TGTTGETQTITIA
+3670 TGTTGETQTITIS

-3719 TDDDAASISI
+3719 TDNDAASISI

-3757 GYQTADNTAIAGAD
+3757 NYQTADNTALVGAD
-3771 YSNTTGTLNFT
+3771 YSNSTGTLNFT

-3795 IDDSLVEPTED
+3795 SDDSLVEPTED
-3806 YFVNLVSVS
+3806 YFVNLTAVS
-3815 NALVTIA
+3815 NVLVTIA

-3832 NDNATVAIDD
+3832 NDNATVSIDD

-3896 NETQTITVPITED
+3896 NETQTIIVPITED
-3909 TLLEDL
+3909 ALLEDL

-3928 LVTVTDAQGLGS
+3928 LVTVVDAQGLGS

-3952 DITVDEAIGNATLT
+3952 DITVDESIGNATLT

-3974 GSFSI
+3974 GSFSV
-3979 DYATASNNAIEDTDY
+3979 DYATASNNAIQDVDY

-4004 GNDAETQTILIPIT
+4004 GTDTETQTIIVPIT

-4030 VNLSTLTNPLV
+4030 VNLSSLTNPLV

-4053 DNDLSGISIDDVSV
+4053 DNDLSGISIDDIAV
-4067 AEDAGVATF
+4067 AEDAGTATF

-4083 VQGGFTVDWATADNT
+4083 VQGGFTVDWATSDDS

-4103 DYVTDNNTLTF
+4103 DYVADNNTLTF

-4150 LVNITKPQGVGTIT
+4150 LVNITTPQGVGTIT
-4164 DNDAANLVINDVS
+4164 DNDSANIVINDVT

-4191 SGSDVPGGFNVQYDT
+4191 SGSDVPGGFNVQFDT

-4217 TAAVAGVVTFA
+4217 TASVAGVISFV
-4228 GTDGETQTITIPIQ
+4228 GTDGETQPITIPIQ
-4242 DDSLVESTEDYTV
+4242 DDNLVESLEDYTV
-4255 NLSNVSTVLVT
+4255 NLSNLSTVLVT
-4266 INDGTGLGEIVD
+4266 INDGTGLGQIND

-4286 NDVTVNEAAGTAVY
+4286 NDVTVNEAAGTAQY

-4307 VQGGFTVN
+4307 VQGGFTVD
-4315 YATADNTATDP
+4315 YATSDNTANDP
-4326 ADYTAQSG
+4326 ADYTAQTG
-4334 TLTFVGTN
+4334 TLTFAGTN

-4354 DNLLEA
+4354 DNVREA

-4365 TNLSAISN
+4365 TNLSSISN
-4373 TLVTISD
+4373 GLVTISD
-4380 AQGITRITDNDTAG
+4380 AQGITRITDNDAAN
-4394 IDINSIT
+4394 IDINS
-4401 VNENAGTAQFDVT
+4401 VVVDESAGVATFTVT

-4422 FTVNYSTTNDTAIQ
+4422 FTVNYATTNDTAVQ
-4436 PDDYTQATGTLTFT
+4436 PDDYTISSGTLTFVGT
-4450 GNDTE
+4450 DTE
-4455 VQSFTV
+4455 QQTFTV

-4469 ENSEDFFANLTG
+4469 ESSEDFFANLSG
-4481 ISNALV
+4481 ISNNLV
-4487 DINTAQGTGTIT
+4487 DVTTPQGIATIT
-4499 DNDTATISI
+4499 DNDAASISI

-4517 GTAVFTATLNGA
+4517 GTATFIVTLNGA
-4529 VQGGVDVD
+4529 VQGGTDVD
-4537 FAAADITAVSP
+4537 FAAADVSAISP
-4548 GDYSLTAG
+4548 GDYSVTAG
-4556 TISFTGTNGET
+4556 TVSFVGTNGET

-4586 NVDLSN
+4586 NIDLSN
-4592 PSNPLVTFTD
+4592 ISNGLVTFTD

-4612 DVASVAINDITI
+4612 DTASVAINDITVNE
-4624 AEDGVT
+4624 AAGT
-4630 ATLTVT
+4630 ATLTAT

-4642 GGFDIDFQT
+4642 GGFDINYQT
-4651 TDNTAVAP
+4651 TNNTAVQP
-4659 GDFTATTGTLNFT
+4659 GDYTSTTGTLTFT
-4672 GTDGETATID
+4672 GTTGEALTINIP
-4682 VTIIDDTLLESPESL
+4682 IIDDSVLEPSENL
-4697 FVDLSGITNTLVTVS
+4697 FVDLSGITNTLVTVI
-4712 DSQGEITITD
+4712 DAQGEITITD

-4737 AIGNAVLSITL
+4737 AIGNAILNVTL

-4756 TVEYDTA
+4756 TVEYDTT

-4771 DYTAAVSGVLTFTG
+4771 DYNAVTSGVVTFTG

-4797 TDDLL
+4797 ADDLL
-4802 LESTEDL
+4802 LESTEDFA
-4809 TVTLS
+4809 VTLS
-4814 NLSNALVGNPSP
+4814 NLSNVLVGNPTP
-4826 TGTVTITDNDNA
+4826 TGTITITDNDSA
-4838 EVNINNVTVN
+4838 EVNINDVTVN

-4883 DFGLTNGTLSFT
+4883 DFTLTNGTLSFA

-4902 QITVSIVDD
+4902 QITVTIVDD
-4911 SLLEPTEEYTITLSN
+4911 SLLEASEDYTITLSN
-4926 ITNTLVVINTATGT
+4926 ITNTLVVINTAIGT
-4940 GTITDNDTASIAIND
+4940 GTITDNDVASIAIDD
-4955 VTVDEDAGTATLNVT
+4955 VTVNEAAGTATLNVT
-4970 LTGDVQGNFAVN
+4970 LTGDVQGGFAVN
-4982 YATADNTAV
+4982 YATADNTAA
-4991 QPGDYTTSTGILNFV
+4991 QPGDYTSSSGILNFV
-5006 GTDGE
+5006 GTDAE

-5025 ESVEDFVANLSGITN
+5025 ETVEDFVANLSGITN
-5040 ALVTISDA
+5040 TLVTISDA
-5048 SGTVTINDNDAA
+5048 TGTVTITDNDAA

-5097 QITAVENTDYTA
+5097 QNTAIENSDYTA
-5109 SVGTLNFTGT
+5109 TTGTLNFTGAD
-5119 NAETR
+5119 AETR

-5147 SVSNTLITF
+5147 SVSNALITF
-5156 SDAQGLGSITDN
+5156 SDSQGLGSITDN
-5168 DNAEVDIDSVTV
+5168 DNADVNIDSVTV

-5218 TTTNGTLSFAGT
+5218 TTTNGTLTFVGN
-5230 DGETQTITVTIID
+5230 DGETQTITVPIID

-5263 LVTIDTAVG
+5263 LVTIGTNVG
-5272 TGIITDQDNASVVI
+5272 TGTITDQDNASVVI

-5300 TVSLTGAV
+5300 TVTLTGAV

-5332 SGTLTFAGTDG
+5332 AGTLTFAGTDG

-5397 NDQVVDED
+5397 NDQVVNED

-5419 QNGFTIDYASADNSA
+5419 QNGFSIDYTSADNTA
-5434 IQGTDYDAVSGTLTF
+5434 NQGADYDAVSGTLTF
-5449 TGTTGEALDITV
+5449 TGTTGETMNITV

-5476 INLLNISNTNVTI
+5476 VNLINISNTNVTV
-5489 TDGQGLGTIIDN
+5489 TDGQGLGTINDN
-5501 DAAVLG
+5501 DAAVLD

-5544 TALAGSDYTAAAGT
+5544 TALAGSDYTAVAAS

-5578 ALVEPT
+5578 AFVEPT

-5596 ALIGLGTTVSTGNIA
+5596 TLIGLGTTIATGNIA

-5642 QDPFTIDYATSNGT
+5642 QDPFSIDYATSNGT
-5656 AVEPSDYT
+5656 AVEPSDYA

-5680 TITITIIDDAIL
+5680 TITINIIDDAIL

-5702 SGISTPLVNVADAS
+5702 SGISTPLVNVAGAS

-5723 NDAASL
+5723 NDASSL

-5755 SFTVDYATAGGTA
+5755 SFTVDYATSGGTA
-5768 IQDTDY
+5768 VQDTDY

-5780 LTFTGTDAEVQT
+5780 LTFVGTDAEVQT

-5809 VVDLVS
+5809 VVNLVS

-5830 GITNND
+5830 GITDND

-5849 ADGNATFD
+5849 ADGNAVFD
-5857 VTLTGNVQ
+5857 VVLTGNVQ
-5865 DGFTIDYATIGN
+5865 DGFTVDFTTVGN

-5882 TDFNA
+5882 TDFTA

-5912 IVEPTEDYTVNLSNI
+5912 IVEPTEDYNVNLSNI

-5934 TNAAA
+5934 TNASA
-5939 TGQILDNDNASIAI
+5939 TGEILDNDNASIAI

-5960 ADGTATLVITLT
+5960 ADGTAILVITLT
-5972 GGVQGGLTV
+5972 GGVQGGLSV
-5981 DFATADNSAVSPA
+5981 DFDSADNSAVSPD
-5994 DFGAVSGTATFVGT
+5994 DFTAVSGTANFVGT
-6008 DGETQNVTVTIVD
+6008 DGETQNVTITIVD
-6021 DVDPENTESLFIN
+6021 DIDPENAESLFVN
-6034 LSNLSTPLVTIADA
+6034 LSNLSTPLVTIDDA
-6048 SGEITIIDTDIAVN
+6048 SGEVTIIDTDIAVN

-6068 NEDTPVDIAV
+6068 NEDTAVDIAV
-6078 LDNDLFAT
+6078 LANDLFASN
-6086 DDTVVVTSTT
+6086 DTVVVTSTT
-6096 SPANGTV
+6096 TPANGTV
-6103 VINPDGTITYT
+6103 VINGDGTITYT

-6138 STGTATITVNVLTQ
+6138 STGTATVTVNVLTQ
-6152 PDVVPDIIV
+6152 PDVVPDTIV

-6172 LDNDLYTGSTAAIT
+6172 LDNDLYSGSTAVIT
-6186 AVGVNTAP
+6186 SVGVNITP
-6194 ANGSVVLNGDGT
+6194 ANGTVVLNGDGT

-6218 DIYSYTVTVTN
+6218 DTYSYTVTVTN
-6229 PDSSTTTETTIVT
+6229 PDGSTTTETTT
-6242 VTINQIN
+6242 VSVIINQVN

-6254 TVTTD
+6254 SITTA
-6259 EDTPINFDSFVNDT
+6259 EDTPINFDAFVNDT

-6280 DNVVIT
+6280 DNIVIT
-6286 GPTNGTVVVELDGTF
+6286 GPTNGTVVVEGDGTF
-6301 TYTPDP
+6301 TYTPAP

-6329 TESATVNINV
+6329 TESATVNVNI
-6339 TPVVDAIDD
+6339 TPVADAFDD
-6348 LVVTDEDVAVNFDPL
+6348 LVITDEDVAVNFDPL
-6363 ANDTFTSTNISITN
+6363 ANDTFEPTTN
-6377 VTSPQNGTVTVEPDG
+6377 VSVTSVTQPLNGVVTIEPDG

-6400 DFDGTDTFDYTV
+6400 DFDGTETFEYTV
-6412 TVVNADLSTTTE
+6412 TVTNGDGSTSTE

-6437 AFDDNRTMDED
+6437 AFDDNRTIDED
-6448 TGPLN
+6448 SGTLT
-6453 IDVLTNDTYNPI
+6453 IDVLTNDTYDPS
-6465 SRIFVSSTTTPSNG
+6465 SRIFVTSTTTPANG

-6490 YTPNADFN
+6490 YTPNPDFN
-6498 GLDQFDY
+6498 GFDQFDY
-6505 TVTLAINGVVVTTET
+6505 EVTLSIDGTAFTTET

-6546 TIDVLANDTYDSGT
+6546 TIDVLANDTYDSAT

-6588 SDFNGTDTFDYVV
+6588 SDFNGTDSFDYVV
-6601 TVTNADFST
+6601 TVTNADGST

-6616 VTITVNPVA
+6616 VTITVNPIA

-6633 TDEDVPVT
+6633 TDEDIPVT

-6655 LAVTSTTTPANGTV
+6655 LAVTSTTTPANGTI
-6669 TINGDNTV
+6669 TINADNTV
-6677 TYTPDADFNGTDS
+6677 TYTPDADFNGTDT
-6690 FDYEVTVTNADA
+6690 FDYEVTVTNADGS
-6702 TTTTE
+6702 TTTE
-6707 TATVTITVNPVADA
+6707 TATVTVTVNPIADA
-6721 IDDTATTPE
+6721 IDDAATTLE
-6730 DTAVNIDVLAND
+6730 DTAVTVDVLTND

-6751 TATTTPANGTV
+6751 TSTTTPANGTV
-6762 TINADNTVTYTP
+6762 TINGDNTVTYTP

-6815 DDNATTDEDTP
+6815 DDTATTDEDTP

-6837 TNTNIAVT
+6837 TNTNISISIDT
-6845 STTSPANGTA
+6845 DPANGTVVVNA
-6855 TINPDNTITYTPGP
+6855 DNTITYTPGP
-6869 DFSGTDTFTYEVT
+6869 DFSGTDTFVYEVT

-6887 GSQTTETAVVTITV
+6887 GTQTTETAVVTITV

-6929 FINTNIAVTNV
+6929 FINTNIAVTSV
-6940 TTPTYGV
+6940 TSPTYGV

-6956 TYVPEADFVGTD
+6956 NYVPEADFVGTD

-6996 IQDVEDDTATTD
+6996 IADVEDDADTTE
-7008 FETPVTIDVLANDTF
+7008 FETPITVDVLANDTF

-7034 TPANGSVVI
+7034 TPANGTVVI
-7043 NSDNTVTYTPNTNF
+7043 NADNTVTYTPNTNF

-7071 SDGSTNT
+7071 SDGTTNT

-7090 LIDAIDDTNAIL
+7090 LIDAIDDTNAVL

-7150 TVDVAAGTPTGI
+7150 TVDVAPGTPTGI

-7177 CDTAIVIIA
+7177 CDTAIIIIA

-7208 IPDDVEEGG
+7208 IPDLVEEGG

-7237 GDGVLDIYEAGHDGV
+7237 GDGVSDLHEAGHDGV
-7252 DADGDGT
+7252 DADNDGT

-7267 GLADSIETSPDSDN
+7267 GLADSVETSPDSDSTN
-7281 IDYNVQDTD
+7281 YNTQDTD

-7298 DIDDDGDDVDTIFEG
+7298 DVDDDGDDVWTIFEG

-7328 DTDGDGI
+7328 DTDGDGV

-7343 DGDAIATIDENPD
+7343 DGDNIATIDENPD
-7356 PNDDGNPD
+7356 PNGDGEPL

-7378 EPNNANLEEEVE
+7378 EPNNADLEEEVE

-7406 IIRNLEEYPNN
+7406 IIRNLENYPNN

-7437 DGRFFT
+7437 DGRFFR
-7443 GVSEGRVTVQQQREL
+7443 GVSEGRVTVQQQKEL

-7465 ILTYVKDSGEEVK
+7465 ILTYVKDSGEEVR